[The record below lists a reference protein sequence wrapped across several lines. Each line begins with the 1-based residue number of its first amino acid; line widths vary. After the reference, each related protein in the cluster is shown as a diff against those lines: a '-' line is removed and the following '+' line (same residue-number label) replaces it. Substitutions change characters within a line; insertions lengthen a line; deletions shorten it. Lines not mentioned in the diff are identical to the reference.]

1 MSRHH
6 ADDYRERFW
15 NEHDIDEYECPGCG
29 RQRDEVEQFD
39 VHHIDGNPGN
49 GDLDNLVGLC
59 QSCHHDRH
67 GIEPGKQ
74 RGHWSE
80 QYFHEWRS
88 NETPLKY
95 L

>member
-1 MSRHH
+1 MNRRN
-6 ADDYRERFW
+6 AKEYQKKFW
-15 NEHDIDEYECPGCG
+15 SEHDKDEYECPDCG
-29 RQRDEVEQFD
+29 KDRTEVNQFE
-39 VHHIDGNPGN
+39 VHHIDGNVGN
-49 GDLDNLVGLC
+49 SALDNLVGLC

-67 GIEPGKQ
+67 GIEPGKH

-95 L
+95 I